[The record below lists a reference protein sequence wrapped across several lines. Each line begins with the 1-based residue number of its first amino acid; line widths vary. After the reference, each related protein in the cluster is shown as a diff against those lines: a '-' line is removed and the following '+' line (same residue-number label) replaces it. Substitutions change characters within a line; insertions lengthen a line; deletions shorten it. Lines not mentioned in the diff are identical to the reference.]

1 VLLDGLGFAEGP
13 RWHEERLFFS
23 DMGTKQVLAVDLDGK
38 SEEICVVENRP
49 SGIGWLPDGS
59 MIVVSQNDR
68 RVLRLAPGVQGGG
81 PRSSELVEH
90 ADISA
95 LASGACNDMVVDGRG
110 NAYVGNPGYDM
121 RNPPSPLPPAEVV
134 LVRADGS
141 SAVVDREV
149 MFPNGSVVTPDNRTL
164 IVGETMG
171 QRLTAFDIA
180 EDGTLSNRRT
190 FADMTGRG
198 PDGIALDAEGAVWVA
213 DANGHACVR
222 VREGGEVTDVIDVST
237 PAGGDGVSTPAGG
250 DGVSTPAGGDG
261 VGPTHCFACALGGP
275 DRRTLFLLTGAGF
288 SRDAIRS
295 RTGSIQITD
304 VDVPGAGWP

>member
-1 VLLDGLGFAEGP
+1 MDELLGGLGFAEGP
-13 RWHEERLFFS
+13 RWHDDRLVFS
-23 DMGTKQVLAVDLDGK
+23 DMGTKQVMSLALDGTA
-38 SEEICVVENRP
+38 EEVCVVENRP
-49 SGIGWLPDGS
+49 SGSGWLPSGE
-59 MIVVSQNDR
+59 MIVVSQNDKR
-68 RVLRLAPGVQGGG
+68 ILKLTSDGLIQ
-81 PRSSELVEH
+81 H
-90 ADISA
+90 ADISG
-95 LASGACNDMVVDGRG
+95 LATGACNDMVVDGRG

-141 SAVVDREV
+141 AEVVDREV

-190 FADMTGRG
+190 FADMKGRG
-198 PDGIALDAEGAVWVA
+198 PDGIALDADGAVWVA

-222 VREGGEVTDVIDVST
+222 VVEGGEVTDVVDL
-237 PAGGDGVSTPAGG
+237 GDR
-250 DGVSTPAGGDG
+250 
-261 VGPTHCFACALGGP
+261 HCFACALGGP
-275 DRRTLFLLTGAGF
+275 DRRTLFLLTGTGF
-288 SRDAIRS
+288 SGAAIKS
-295 RTGSIQITD
+295 RTGAIFTTT